1 MAYSWHIFGILWH
14 IYGISWHIYGIS
26 WHIHGISLSQYGIF
40 MAYYGIS
47 CHTIAYHGIFPGRIM
62 GSQFSRRRE
71 LLLSSSRCCQ
81 SLFTLE
87 TRRGRI
93 VWVPCFGQTSKQ
105 IQTQAKH
112 HRRESRPQN
121 KLWNFSTMICPF
133 SHFKNSHCG
142 CKTFDLYLLQTLF
155 PFSQICCT
163 KASRCGQEKSGCWEQ
178 MSCSGVQ
185 MFKSHACLG
194 PKLWALLIDI

>member
-1 MAYSWHIFGILWH
+1 
-14 IYGISWHIYGIS
+14 
-26 WHIHGISLSQYGIF
+26 

-87 TRRGRI
+87 TQRGRM

-112 HRRESRPQN
+112 HRRESRPQT
-121 KLWNFSTMICPF
+121 KLWNFGTMICPF
-133 SHFKNSHCG
+133 HTLRLHTVEAKR
-142 CKTFDLYLLQTLF
+142 LYLLQKLF
-155 PFSQICCT
+155 PCSQICCT

-178 MSCSGVQ
+178 TSCSGVQ